1 MKIDFNYQFTTLG
14 GEVIPERPD
23 EEITD
28 KDGKKTTK
36 KHPPWTLRNIS
47 ENVLL
52 LPDVDKDGN
61 PKEMTGDEKCKR
73 YDLAMRIHKATAKD
87 LADLQVE
94 EIALLKKLIA
104 RGYSTL
110 IVGQAFKILDPHGA
124 VEREVKP
131 QEEPEPQGKPQGKSG
146 KEN

>member
-14 GEVIPERPD
+14 GEVIPEKPD
-23 EEITD
+23 EETTD

-36 KHPPWTLRNIS
+36 KHPPWTLRHIS

-52 LPDVDKDGN
+52 LPDMDKDGN

-87 LADLQVE
+87 MADLQAE
-94 EIALLKKLIA
+94 EIALLKKLID
-104 RGYSTL
+104 RNYSTL

-124 VEREVKP
+124 VKREAAP
-131 QEEPEPQGKPQGKSG
+131 QEESKPQGTSEEKTE
-146 KEN
+146 KDN

>member
-1 MKIDFNYQFTTLG
+1 MKIDFNYQFITLD
-14 GEVIPERPD
+14 GEKIPERPD
-23 EEITD
+23 EEIVD

-36 KHPPWTLRNIS
+36 KYPPFTLKKIS

-52 LPDVDKDGN
+52 MPDMDGTGKQ
-61 PKEMTGDEKCKR
+61 KEMDGEEKCER

-110 IVGQAFKILDPHGA
+110 VVGQAFNILDPHGA
-124 VEREVKP
+124 AEKKAESQEKP
-131 QEEPEPQGKPQGKSG
+131 ESHGTSEEKSG
-146 KEN
+146 KDN

>member
-1 MKIDFNYQFTTLG
+1 MNIDFNYKFETLA
-14 GEVIPERPD
+14 GEVIPEKPD

-52 LPDVDKDGN
+52 MPDIDKDGEQ
-61 PKEMTGDEKCKR
+61 KEMTGDEKCKR
-73 YDLAMRIHKATAKD
+73 YDLAMRIHKATG
-87 LADLQVE
+87 LVDLQAE
-94 EIALLKKLIA
+94 EIVLLKKLIA

-110 IVGQAFKILDPHGA
+110 IVGQAFGILDPHA
-124 VEREVKP
+124 AAEKEIKSK
-131 QEEPEPQGKPQGKSG
+131 EEPEPKDTPQGKG
-146 KEN
+146 EKDN

>member
-1 MKIDFNYQFTTLG
+1 MKIDFNFKFMTLD
-14 GEVIPERPD
+14 EKFIPERPD
-23 EEITD
+23 EEIED
-28 KDGKKTTK
+28 EKGKKTTK
-36 KHPPWTLRNIS
+36 KYPPWTLRNLS

-52 LPDVDKDGN
+52 SQ
-61 PKEMTGDEKCKR
+61 EMDRAGKPREMSGEEKCKR

-94 EIALLKKLIA
+94 EIALLKKLIG

-124 VEREVKP
+124 VEREKEP
-131 QEEPEPQGKPQGKSG
+131 KEEPEAQEPSEEKNNKDH
-146 KEN
+146 